1 MDNEFDIDN
10 MTPDDCVRLVDMMN
24 GIIMNEMTKAAEES
38 SILELDRLAV
48 MEKMMNAADMGF
60 DDIMKFCEIG
70 EYIMLDRETYGLS
83 EEEADRWKYK
93 REAVIAMID
102 SLIAQATALGIV
114 DEDTVD
120 KDPTVE
126 MLEEI
131 WKLS

>member
-1 MDNEFDIDN
+1 MYEEFDSDN
-10 MTPDDCVRLVDMMN
+10 MSPDDCVRLVDLMN
-24 GIIMNEMTKAAEES
+24 GIIIDEMVKASEES

-48 MEKMMNAADMGF
+48 MQKMMSAADMDF

-70 EYIMLDRETYGLS
+70 EYIMLDRETHGLS

-102 SLIAQATALGIV
+102 ALIAQATALGVV
-114 DEDTVD
+114 DEDTVE

-126 MLEEI
+126 MLNEI
-131 WKLS
+131 WKLP